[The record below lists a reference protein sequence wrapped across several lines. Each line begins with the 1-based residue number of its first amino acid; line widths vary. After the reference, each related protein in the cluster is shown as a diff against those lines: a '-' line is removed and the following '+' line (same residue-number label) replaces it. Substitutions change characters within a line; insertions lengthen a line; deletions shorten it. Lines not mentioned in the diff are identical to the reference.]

1 MQLDAEEDEN
11 AFYKPPVEPSA
22 RTPDNEVSEARAAA
36 LARQA
41 SEDSD

>member
-22 RTPDNEVSEARAAA
+22 RQLGETGVESQSTTVVGAD
-36 LARQA
+36 
-41 SEDSD
+41 EDDE